1 MLTSTPPEGKDS
13 AAKTGSQALNPG
25 SLNAATK
32 FSGAGSD
39 SAVNK
44 GEVTGVLTQTVA
56 DSPSSFTAGGHAC
69 PPRPYEGHTSVILYL
84 RPERTAV
91 WFKSKGVN

>member
-13 AAKTGSQALNPG
+13 AAKAGSQALNPG

-32 FSGAGSD
+32 FSGAGRD

-56 DSPSSFTAGGHAC
+56 DSPSSFTAGGHGVSTEA
-69 PPRPYEGHTSVILYL
+69 LW
-84 RPERTAV
+84 RTHFCHPV
-91 WFKSKGVN
+91 SKAREDSSMV